1 MDNKNRSYQK
11 QSLTGS
17 NIYHQAEEEV
27 WKQKKLG
34 KKGKVTEELKK
45 KKTKGKETN
54 HLMGV
59 KKKKK
64 PASHLIGVN

>member
-1 MDNKNRSYQK
+1 MDNKNGSYQK

-45 KKTKGKETN
+45 KKNKRKRNQPLNGSE
-54 HLMGV
+54 
-59 KKKKK
+59 KKKN
-64 PASHLIGVN
+64 PLAI